1 MNYKEALD
9 LVKDALHQHKEQIY
23 DEPSVMAYSAME
35 KQIPEAPVNKKAYDF
50 SACLTYTSAYTGYCP
65 RCYERIVSNSN
76 YCPQCGQRI
85 DWGDTDA

>member
-35 KQIPEAPVNKKAYDF
+35 KQIPKKPEFTADTF
-50 SACLTYTSAYTGYCP
+50 GDINTCCP
-65 RCYERIVSNSN
+65 RCGKEIVNVWN
-76 YCPQCGQRI
+76 DKGYNPKYCHYCGQRM